1 VHGFPGYA
9 AGDPVPTVVQV
20 LNGEKP
26 ANTPAIRLMSV
37 PGAVWNYS
45 GGGYTVM
52 LQLVLD
58 VAKEPF
64 PKLMRD
70 TVLGPIG
77 MTHSTYE
84 QPLPEAMRATAAV
97 PYRANGTAVPGGAH
111 TYPELTAAGLW
122 TTAGDLARYIIEN
135 QQSLQGKANHVLSKE
150 MTEQMMTPGKGNWG
164 LGVEIGGK
172 AENLYFSHGGVNEG
186 FEALFVGYEK
196 NGEGAAVMTNAQG
209 GSRLA
214 DEVMRSIAEVYDWPD
229 FRDHKPVERTVVKV
243 DPAIL
248 AKYVGIYDDT
258 EGSPNSKIVI
268 TVEGG
273 RLMMQREGQ
282 EKVATYAESDNQ
294 FFLTKENVELAFKPN
309 RAGVLKYLLIDQD
322 GRQVIASKEP

>member
-1 VHGFPGYA
+1 M
-9 AGDPVPTVVQV
+9 
-20 LNGEKP
+20 K
-26 ANTPAIRLMSV
+26 
-37 PGAVWNYS
+37 
-45 GGGYTVM
+45 
-52 LQLVLD
+52 
-58 VAKEPF
+58 
-64 PKLMRD
+64 D

-172 AENLYFSHGGVNEG
+172 AENPYFSHGGVNEG